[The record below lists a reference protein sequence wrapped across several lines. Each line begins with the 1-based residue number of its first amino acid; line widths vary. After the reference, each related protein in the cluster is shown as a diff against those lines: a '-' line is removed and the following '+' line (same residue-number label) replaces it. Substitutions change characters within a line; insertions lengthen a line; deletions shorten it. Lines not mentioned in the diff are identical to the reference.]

1 MNKGTR
7 RSLELRPLRP
17 VGVIGGMDIDV
28 GNGRIVYDSVCI
40 KAIDS
45 CAPVRIGVATPSR
58 DRRREFSDDRPVL
71 TNAPEVKMGGRGDPG
86 GRGDR
91 DAIEVD
97 VIAECDRSWRDEAA
111 SFHVDDY

>member
-28 GNGRIVYDSVCI
+28 GGGRIVHDSACI

-45 CAPVRIGVATPSR
+45 CAPVRNGVAAPAR
-58 DRRREFSDDRPVL
+58 DRGREFRDDRPVL
-71 TNAPEVKMGGRGDPG
+71 TNAPEVEMSGRGDPG

-91 DAIEVD
+91 VP
-97 VIAECDRSWRDEAA
+97 
-111 SFHVDDY
+111 